1 MSAVGRSA
9 AVKREPV
16 AEQVARKLLQM
27 IQTGKLRPGDQL
39 PTERDL
45 SAGLGVSRPS
55 VREALRGLQVLGIVR
70 AHQGGGIFV
79 SSLAAADILRPL
91 QVVITL
97 TEENFQAL
105 HEARV
110 LVEGALGGMIA
121 GRADDATL
129 AALDTIVAAQ
139 AAMVGDPAAF
149 RRSDA
154 EFHAALRALA
164 ENPYLE
170 RISDA
175 LYVLGMEYRQVAWE
189 TPGVLSRS
197 VDDHREIVAALR
209 AGDRERVARAMV
221 RHMDTVH
228 HTTRSAMRSSTSRKA
243 SP

>member
-1 MSAVGRSA
+1 MSAEARTVA
-9 AVKREPV
+9 KREPV
-16 AEQVARKLLQM
+16 AEQVARNLLQM

-45 SAGLGVSRPS
+45 SATLGVSRPS

-70 AHQGGGIFV
+70 AHQGGGIYV

-97 TEENFQAL
+97 TEENFEAL

-121 GRADDATL
+121 GRADEATL
-129 AALDTIVAAQ
+129 AALDAIVAAQ
-139 AAMVGDPAAF
+139 AEIVGDPVAF

-189 TPGVLSRS
+189 TSGVLSRS

-209 AGDRERVARAMV
+209 AGDKDRVARAMV

-228 HTTRSAMRSSTSRKA
+228 HTTRSAMRGSSSRKG